1 MTAGISFNIYV
12 MSYQRYDRIV
22 TKDLFEYCTYVVREE
37 EADKYREAGV
47 DNLLIIPKDCPVWNF
62 MDTLWWTI
70 WNTPE
75 GEVVL
80 LEVNPRVNASLPF
93 VWKAGVNML
102 YLRCKNLL
110 GDYSDIGQFQ
120 KIEFGLKMKKFYDSR
135 YFL

>member
-1 MTAGISFNIYV
+1 MEKLVKELDLDGNACF
-12 MSYQRYDRIV
+12 DFRI
-22 TKDLFEYCTYVVREE
+22 
-37 EADKYREAGV
+37 
-47 DNLLIIPKDCPVWNF
+47 
-62 MDTLWWTI
+62 
-70 WNTPE
+70 TPE
-75 GEVVL
+75 GWAVL

-135 YFL
+135 YFV